1 MKAKAL
7 ILSAIF
13 FLIILA
19 GCGNDNATPAPASGG
34 ENFCVVTDD
43 GGREVKLSKKP
54 ERIVVTSAS
63 FLEPLHAVGGEVV
76 GRPSSK
82 TKSPE
87 FAKDAAEIGAVYQI
101 DTEKLLACTPDLV
114 IINKGMNERLGDVL
128 SGNNIPFVI
137 VDMKGYDSVK
147 KNIAMFAEITGQI
160 DSGKK
165 IIAEMDSKIKST
177 VEKLPQEKKRVAI
190 LHSTA
195 QGLSVQLDNSIAGNV
210 LKILGWENVA
220 SGMEAAKDSGDTAP
234 YSLETLIEQNPEIIF
249 VTSMGNLDDIKA
261 NMEKIIAE
269 NAAWQTIPAIRE
281 NHFYYLPQDLFL
293 LSPGINYPAA
303 VEYVAKLI
311 YPEIFK

>member
-1 MKAKAL
+1 MKARAL

-13 FLIILA
+13 FLIMLA
-19 GCGNDNATPAPASGG
+19 GCGNNNATVNSGG

-43 GGREVKLSKKP
+43 SGREVKLVKKP
-54 ERIVVTSAS
+54 ERIAVTSAS

-82 TKSPE
+82 TKSPD
-87 FAKDAAEIGAVYQI
+87 FAQDAAEIGAVYQI
-101 DTEKLLACTPDLV
+101 DAEKLLACNPDLV
-114 IINKGMNERLGDVL
+114 IINKGMNERLGEVL
-128 SGNNIPFVI
+128 NGNNIPFVI

-147 KNIAMFAEITGQI
+147 KNIAMFAAITGQI

-165 IIAEMDSKIKST
+165 IVAEMDSKIKST
-177 VEKLPQEKKRVAI
+177 VDKLPQEKKRVAI

-249 VTSMGNLDDIKA
+249 VTSMGNLDEIKN
-261 NMEKIIAE
+261 NMEKIIAY

-281 NHFYYLPQDLFL
+281 NRFYYLPQDLFL
-293 LSPGINYPAA
+293 LSPGINYPEA

-311 YPEIFK
+311 YPENF

>member
-1 MKAKAL
+1 MKATLL

-13 FLIILA
+13 FLIMLA
-19 GCGNDNATPAPASGG
+19 GCGNNNATTDGGG

-43 GGREVKLSKKP
+43 SGREIKLSKKP

-63 FLEPLHAVGGEVV
+63 FLEPLHAVGGKVV
-76 GRPSSK
+76 GRPTSK
-82 TKSPE
+82 TKSPD
-87 FAKDAAEIGAVYQI
+87 FAQDAAEIGAVYQI
-101 DTEKLLACTPDLV
+101 DTEKLLACNPDLV
-114 IINKGMNERLGDVL
+114 IINKGMNERLADVL
-128 SGNNIPFVI
+128 NSNKIPFVV

-147 KNIAMFAEITGQI
+147 KNVEMFAEITGQP
-160 DSGKK
+160 DTGKK
-165 IIAEMDSKIKST
+165 IVAEMDSKIKS
-177 VEKLPQEKKRVAI
+177 VVDKLPQEKKRVAI

-210 LKILGWENVA
+210 LKILSWENVA

-249 VTSMGNLDDIKA
+249 VTSMGNLDDIKS
-261 NMEKIIAE
+261 NMEKIISE

-281 NHFYYLPQDLFL
+281 NRFYYLPQDLFL
-293 LSPGINYPAA
+293 LSPGINYPEA

-311 YPEIFK
+311 YPENF

>member
-1 MKAKAL
+1 MKATLL

-13 FLIILA
+13 FLIMLA
-19 GCGNDNATPAPASGG
+19 GCGNNNATTDGGG

-43 GGREVKLSKKP
+43 SGREIKLSKKP

-63 FLEPLHAVGGEVV
+63 FLEPLHAVGGKVV
-76 GRPSSK
+76 GRPTSK
-82 TKSPE
+82 TKSPD
-87 FAKDAAEIGAVYQI
+87 FAQDAAEIGAVYQI
-101 DTEKLLACTPDLV
+101 DTEKLLACNPDLV
-114 IINKGMNERLGDVL
+114 IINKGMNERLADVL
-128 SGNNIPFVI
+128 NSNKIPFVV

-147 KNIAMFAEITGQI
+147 KNVEMFAAITGQS
-160 DSGKK
+160 DTGKK
-165 IIAEMDSKIKST
+165 IVAEMDSKIKSV

-249 VTSMGNLDDIKA
+249 VTSMGNLDDIKS
-261 NMEKIIAE
+261 NMEKIISE

-281 NHFYYLPQDLFL
+281 NRFYYLPQDLFL
-293 LSPGINYPAA
+293 LSPSINYPEA

-311 YPEIFK
+311 YPENF

>member
-1 MKAKAL
+1 MKATLL

-13 FLIILA
+13 FLIMLA
-19 GCGNDNATPAPASGG
+19 GCGNDNATSENSG

-43 GGREVKLSKKP
+43 SGREVKLSKKP

-63 FLEPLHAVGGEVV
+63 FLEPLHAVGGKVV
-76 GRPSSK
+76 GRPTSK
-82 TKSPE
+82 TKSPD
-87 FAKDAAEIGAVYQI
+87 FAQDAAEIGAVYQI
-101 DTEKLLACTPDLV
+101 DTEKLLACNPDLV
-114 IINKGMNERLGDVL
+114 IINKGMNERLADVL
-128 SGNNIPFVI
+128 NSNKIPFVV

-147 KNIAMFAEITGQI
+147 KNVEMFAAITGQP
-160 DSGKK
+160 DTGKK
-165 IIAEMDSKIKST
+165 IVAEMDSKIKSV

-249 VTSMGNLDDIKA
+249 VTSMGNLDDIKS
-261 NMEKIIAE
+261 NMEKIISE

-281 NHFYYLPQDLFL
+281 NRFYYLPQDLFL
-293 LSPGINYPAA
+293 LSPGINYPEA

-311 YPEIFK
+311 YPENF

>member
-1 MKAKAL
+1 MKARAL

-13 FLIILA
+13 FLMMLA
-19 GCGNDNATPAPASGG
+19 GCGTNNATTENGGG

-43 GGREVKLSKKP
+43 NGREVKLAKKP

-76 GRPSSK
+76 GRPTSK
-82 TKSPE
+82 TIAPD
-87 FAKDAAEIGAVYQI
+87 FAQDAAEIGAVYQI
-101 DTEKLLACTPDLV
+101 DTEKLLACNPDLV
-114 IINKGMNERLGDVL
+114 IINKGMNERLADVL
-128 SGNNIPFVI
+128 NANKIPFVI
-137 VDMKGYDSVK
+137 VDLKGYDSVK
-147 KNIAMFAEITGQI
+147 KNIEMFAAITGQI

-165 IIAEMDSKIKST
+165 IVAEMDSKIKST
-177 VEKLPQEKKRVAI
+177 VDKLPQEKKRAAI

-261 NMEKIIAE
+261 NMEKIISE

-281 NHFYYLPQDLFL
+281 NRFYYLPQDLFL
-293 LSPGINYPAA
+293 LSPGVNYPEA

-311 YPEIFK
+311 YPEKF